1 LVLGLSF
8 EKAWD
13 ICVRT
18 YGYTNHTLLPEAL
31 ERWPV
36 SLMEH
41 LLPRHLQ
48 IIYEINQRFIDMLSE
63 KHPGN
68 FELMKR
74 MSIVEEADQFGEK
87 RINMAHLSIIG
98 SHATN
103 GNSSFRICLLPNFL
117 GVAALHSDLLTKTT

>member
-1 LVLGLSF
+1 MFLRLNIS
-8 EKAWD
+8 
-13 ICVRT
+13 
-18 YGYTNHTLLPEAL
+18 EAL

-63 KHPGN
+63 KFPGN

-74 MSIVEEADQFGEK
+74 MSIVEEADQFGGK
-87 RINMAHLSIIG
+87 QIFNVI
-98 SHATN
+98 
-103 GNSSFRICLLPNFL
+103 F
-117 GVAALHSDLLTKTT
+117 